1 MKKWKKKKKQRP
13 RRRRTRVVIINT
25 KVYQVGG
32 WTEEGVLY
40 FLDIIIG
47 GCNTIPVIQGSS
59 MKIKIII
66 IKKMKQTNNNI
77 LLYILTKEEVL
88 SIEFTPY
95 YTPCSLLM
103 YTIHH
108 QSDRC
113 LKSFR
118 PMLNYWSIQAIQ
130 CHTNVHDLSP
140 HGPLSH

>member
-1 MKKWKKKKKQRP
+1 MEEEEKTTAAAKEDEGGYNKYQGVP
-13 RRRRTRVVIINT
+13 SRRMD
-25 KVYQVGG
+25 GG
-32 WTEEGVLY
+32 GSILY
-40 FLDIIIG
+40 FLDIIIIG